1 MKNVLIMHTGGWIG
15 DMVLL
20 TPALRSLKEKFPDCR
35 MAMLMLP
42 LVSELMSRNPYIDE
56 VIVYDKSKSQKGFQ
70 QMRRMADK
78 LRSKD
83 FDTAI
88 ILHPNSVKSA
98 ILAYMAGIPE
108 RIGLKLIGNGFFLT
122 TKVKRRRNIHE
133 VERYLNI
140 ISVVAGMGFD
150 DKLEFWGIEQNDEDF
165 VDKVFKSPLPPFSKG
180 GIEAGDFSKGG
191 VETDDFSKG
200 GIEASDFSKGEVETD
215 DFSKNS
221 NFPLWKRGIKGDL
234 KAGNF
239 SLTHL
244 KLKSHQFIV
253 GFNVSTTWQTK
264 MWRVERFARLA
275 EMLNNQYGAIIILTG
290 GKSDAQIGEK
300 IMELAPDSDKYIIAL
315 TGNTTLWQL
324 GNLIKHCDI
333 YITCDSGPMHISAA
347 LNTPTIALFGPTDP
361 IRHRPYGD
369 GHIVIKKDMK
379 CSPCYKRECKYKSF
393 ACMEA
398 IQVEDVMEG
407 LKSFFST

>member
-1 MKNVLIMHTGGWIG
+1 MENVLIMHTGGWIG

-20 TPALRSLKEKFPDCR
+20 TPALRILKEKFPDCR
-35 MAMLMLP
+35 MTMLVLP
-42 LVSELMSRNPYIDE
+42 LVSELMSRNPYIDQ
-56 VIVYDKSKSQKGFQ
+56 VIVYDKNKSQKGFQ
-70 QMRRMADK
+70 QMRRMADE

-108 RIGLKLIGNGFFLT
+108 RIGTKLIGNSLFLT
-122 TKVKRRRNIHE
+122 TKVKQRRNIHE
-133 VERYLNI
+133 VERYLDI
-140 ISVVAGMGFD
+140 ISVVAGTGFD

-165 VDKVFKSPLPPFSKG
+165 TDEVFKSPLPPFSKG
-180 GIEAGDFSKGG
+180 GIEAGDFSKEG
-191 VETDDFSKG
+191 
-200 GIEASDFSKGEVETD
+200 VETD

-221 NFPLWKRGIKGDL
+221 NFPLYQRGIKGDL
-234 KAGNF
+234 KANN
-239 SLTHL
+239 SPLTHL
-244 KLKSHQFIV
+244 KLKNHQFVV

-275 EMLNNQYGAIIILTG
+275 EMLNNQFAAMIILTG
-290 GKSDAQIGEK
+290 GKSDAQLGEK
-300 IMELAPDSDKYIIAL
+300 IMELASDSDKYIIDL
-315 TGNTTLWQL
+315 TGKTTLWQL

-347 LNTPTIALFGPTDP
+347 LNTPTIALFGTTDP

-398 IQVEDVMEG
+398 IEVDDVVEAFANYFRSEDQ
-407 LKSFFST
+407 

>member
-1 MKNVLIMHTGGWIG
+1 MNNVLIMHTGGWIG
-15 DMVLL
+15 DMILL
-20 TPALRSLKEKFPDCR
+20 TPALRCLKEKFPDCR
-35 MAMLMLP
+35 MTMLILP

-56 VIVYDKSKSQKGFQ
+56 VMVYDKNKSQKGFQ
-70 QMRRMADK
+70 QMRRMADE

-108 RIGLKLIGNGFFLT
+108 RIGTKLIGNNLFLT
-122 TKVKRRRNIHE
+122 TKVKQRRNIHE
-133 VERYLNI
+133 VERYLDI
-140 ISVVAGMGFD
+140 ISVVAGTGFD
-150 DKLEFWGIEQNDEDF
+150 DKLEFWGIEQNNEDF
-165 VDKVFKSPLPPFSKG
+165 ADEVFKSPLPP
-180 GIEAGDFSKGG
+180 
-191 VETDDFSKG
+191 
-200 GIEASDFSKGEVETD
+200 
-215 DFSKNS
+215 
-221 NFPLWKRGIKGDL
+221 RGIKGDL
-234 KAGNF
+234 KAGNS
-239 SLTHL
+239 SLTHI

-290 GKSDAQIGEK
+290 GKPDSQLSKK
-300 IMELAPDSDKYIIAL
+300 IMELASGSDKYIIDL
-315 TGNTTLWQL
+315 TGKTTLWQL
-324 GNLIKHCDI
+324 GAIIKRCNL

-361 IRHRPYGD
+361 VRHRPYGD

-398 IQVEDVMEG
+398 IKVEDVV
-407 LKSFFST
+407 KSVRSMILTGST